1 MSIAEIVNQHK
12 PDLFSIVEK
21 PKFTLRSYQKEA
33 VEAGVEFL
41 QGNSKKHSL
50 LILPTGSGKSIV
62 IAHLL
67 APLDGKAIVL
77 QPSKE
82 ILEQNFAKYI
92 SNGYKAS
99 VYSASA
105 GQKKVD
111 RITFCTI
118 GSIINKKHLFEG
130 LKYILIDECHMV
142 NAKEGMYENF
152 IRSFPNAKVLGLTA
166 TPYRLHNSLEGAQ
179 LKFLTRT
186 RPHIFSHVLYYI
198 QNSEL
203 FDSGHLSKL
212 EYFSFNVVDRSM
224 LKLNSTGSDFTE
236 QSLRSYYRSIDM
248 PSIIVKYA
256 IRLLAKKPNLL
267 IFCSLIEEAEI
278 VTKRIPGAVLLTGD
292 TRKEEREKILSQFKT
307 GKIKCVV
314 NVGVLTTGFDY
325 PELECVLI
333 AISTMSLALYYQI
346 VGRAMRPFEFP
357 DGTKKTSWIVDL
369 GGNVN
374 FFGKIE
380 TMKIEQTAT
389 GLFFISN
396 NGRQL
401 TNVPF
406 QK

>member
-1 MSIAEIVNQHK
+1 MSIAEIEKKHELN
-12 PDLFSIVEK
+12 LFTIGEK
-21 PKFTLRSYQKEA
+21 PKFQLRPYQKES

-41 QGNSKKHSL
+41 TGNSKKHSL
-50 LILPTGSGKSIV
+50 LILPTGSGKSVV
-62 IAHLL
+62 IANIL
-67 APLDGKAIVL
+67 APLEGKAVVL

-92 SNGYKAS
+92 SNGFKAS

-118 GSIINKKHLFEG
+118 GSIIQKKHLFEG
-130 LKYILIDECHMV
+130 LKYILIDECHLV
-142 NAKEGMYENF
+142 NAKGGMYDEF
-152 IRSFPNAKVLGLTA
+152 IRAFPNAKVLGLTA
-166 TPYRLHNSLEGAQ
+166 TPYRLHNTMEGAM

-186 RPHIFSHVLYYI
+186 SPKIFNNVLYYV

-203 FDSGHLSKL
+203 FDNGYLAKL
-212 EYFSFNVVDRSM
+212 EYFAFNVVDRSM
-224 LKLNSTGSDFTE
+224 LQLNSSGTDFTE
-236 QSLRSYYRSIDM
+236 QSLKRYYRSIDM

-267 IFCSLIEEAEI
+267 IFCSLIEEAEN
-278 VTKRIPGAVLLTGD
+278 VTRRIPGAVILTGN
-292 TRKEEREKILSQFKT
+292 TRKEEREKILSQYKS

-333 AISTMSLALYYQI
+333 ARSTMSLALYYQI
-346 VGRAMRPFEFP
+346 VGRVMRIAPNKENA
-357 DGTKKTSWIVDL
+357 WVVDL

-380 TMKIEQTAT
+380 TMKIEQTPT
-389 GLFFISN
+389 GLFYISN

>member
-1 MSIAEIVNQHK
+1 MSIAEIVKENA
-12 PDLFSIVEK
+12 PNLFTLAEK
-21 PKFTLRSYQKEA
+21 PKFTLRPYQKEA
-33 VEAGVEFL
+33 VEAGINFF
-41 QGNSKKHSL
+41 QSDSKKNVI
-50 LILPTGSGKSIV
+50 LILTTGAGKSVV
-62 IAHLL
+62 IANIL
-67 APLDGKAIVL
+67 APLKGKTVIL

-99 VYSASA
+99 IYSASA

-111 RITFCTI
+111 NITFCTI

-130 LKYILIDECHMV
+130 LEHIIIDECHLV
-142 NAKEGMYENF
+142 NPKGGMYEEF
-152 IRSFPNAKVLGLTA
+152 ISAFPKAKVLGLTA

-186 RPHIFSHVLYYI
+186 RPRIFDDVLYYI

-203 FDSGHLSKL
+203 FDNGYLAKL

-224 LKLNSTGSDFTE
+224 LQLNSTGTDFTE
-236 QSLRSYYRSIDM
+236 QSLRRYYRIIDM

-256 IRLLAKKPNLL
+256 HRLLAKRPNLL
-267 IFCSLIEEAEI
+267 IFCSLIEEAEN
-278 VTKRIPGAVLLTGD
+278 VTKRIPGAVLLTGSTKKD
-292 TRKEEREKILSQFKT
+292 EREKILSQFKA
-307 GKIKCVV
+307 GKIRCVV

-333 AISTMSLALYYQI
+333 ARSTMSLALYYQI
-346 VGRAMRPFEFP
+346 VGRVMRIAPN
-357 DGTKKTSWIVDL
+357 KKSAWVVDL

-380 TMKIEQTAT
+380 TMKIEQTPT
-389 GLFFISN
+389 GLFYISN

>member
-1 MSIAEIVNQHK
+1 MSVAEIVKENKQ
-12 PDLFSIVEK
+12 DLFSVAK
-21 PKFTLRSYQKEA
+21 PKFVLRPYQKEA
-33 VEAGVEFL
+33 VEAGVNYF
-41 QGNSKKHSL
+41 NSKSKKNAI
-50 LILPTGSGKSIV
+50 LILPTGAGKSVV
-62 IAHLL
+62 IANIL
-67 APLDGKAIVL
+67 APLTGKTIIL

-92 SNGYKAS
+92 SQGYKAS

-111 RITFCTI
+111 TITFCTI
-118 GSIINKKHLFEG
+118 GSIINKKHLFQG
-130 LKYILIDECHMV
+130 LEHIIIDECHLV
-142 NAKEGMYENF
+142 NAKGGMYDEL
-152 IRSFPNAKVLGLTA
+152 IKAFPAAKVLGLTA
-166 TPYRLHNSLEGAQ
+166 TPYRLSTDSLGAQ

-186 RPHIFSHVLYYI
+186 RPKIFDDILYYV

-203 FDSGHLSKL
+203 FDNGFLSKL

-224 LKLNSTGSDFTE
+224 LQVNSSGTDFTE
-236 QSLRSYYRSIDM
+236 QSLKRYYKVIDM
-248 PSIIVKYA
+248 PSIIVKYSL
-256 IRLLAKKPNLL
+256 RLLDKRKNLL

-278 VTKRIPGAVLLTGD
+278 VTKRIPGAVILTGTTKAD
-292 TRKEEREKILSQFKT
+292 ERERILSQFKS
-307 GKIKCVV
+307 GKIRCVV

-325 PELECVLI
+325 PELECVLM
-333 AISTMSLALYYQI
+333 ARSTMSLALYYQI
-346 VGRAMRPFEFP
+346 VGRAMRIAP
-357 DGTKKTSWIVDL
+357 TKQNAWIVDL
-369 GGNVN
+369 GGNIN

>member
-1 MSIAEIVNQHK
+1 MAIADIVRENA
-12 PDLFSIVEK
+12 PNLFSIVEK
-21 PKFTLRSYQKEA
+21 PKFTLRPYQKDS
-33 VEAGVEFL
+33 VEAGIKFF
-41 QGNSKKHSL
+41 QSDSKNNAI
-50 LILPTGSGKSIV
+50 LILPTGAGKSVV
-62 IAHLL
+62 IANIL
-67 APLDGKAIVL
+67 APLTGKTIIL

-99 VYSASA
+99 IYSASA

-111 RITFCTI
+111 TITFCTI

-130 LKYILIDECHMV
+130 LEHIIIDECHSV
-142 NAKEGMYENF
+142 NAKGGMYLEF
-152 IRSFPNAKVLGLTA
+152 ISAFPKAKVLGLTA
-166 TPYRLHNSLEGAQ
+166 TPYRLSSDSFGAQ

-186 RPHIFSHVLYYI
+186 RPKVFDEILYYV

-203 FDSGHLSKL
+203 FDNGYLAKL

-224 LKLNSTGSDFTE
+224 LQMNSSGTDFTE
-236 QSLRSYYRSIDM
+236 QSLRSYYRTIDM
-248 PSIIVKYA
+248 PSIIVKYS
-256 IRLLAKKPNLL
+256 IRLLAKRKNLL
-267 IFCSLIEEAEI
+267 IFCSLIEEAII
-278 VTKRIPGAVLLTGD
+278 VTKRIPGAVILTGT
-292 TRKEEREKILSQFKT
+292 TRKEDRERILSQFKS
-307 GKIKCVV
+307 GKIKCLV

-333 AISTMSLALYYQI
+333 ARSTMSLALYYQI
-346 VGRAMRPFEFP
+346 VGRAMRIAP
-357 DGTKKTSWIVDL
+357 TKVNAWIVDL
-369 GGNVN
+369 GGNIN

-380 TMKIEQTAT
+380 TMKIEQTPN